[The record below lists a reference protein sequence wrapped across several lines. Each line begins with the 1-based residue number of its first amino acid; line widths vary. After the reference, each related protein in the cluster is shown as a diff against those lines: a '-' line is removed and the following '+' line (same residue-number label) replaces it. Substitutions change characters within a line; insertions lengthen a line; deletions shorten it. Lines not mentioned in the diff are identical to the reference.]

1 MSINSCL
8 SLSFATTTSL
18 SLVGF
23 AACLCAV
30 VCCSLLMDG
39 KPAKA
44 PKNRKWFKNNGMMGQ
59 GGLGVEHRSE
69 CMRAAAKMEGG
80 HPCDVH

>member
-1 MSINSCL
+1 
-8 SLSFATTTSL
+8 
-18 SLVGF
+18 
-23 AACLCAV
+23 
-30 VCCSLLMDG
+30 MDG